1 MKTEFGDMTIAD
13 VNLKLDELSL
23 AGKESDQQP
32 ILEEFYNRMNAEEM
46 LWLIRLIL
54 RQMKIGATEKTFF
67 DIWHPDAETLF
78 NISSNLRRVCWE
90 LYDPGTRL
98 AGDNADITL
107 MQCFQPQLAQ
117 FQMHDMEK
125 LVQKMRP
132 TETDRI
138 FWIEDKLDGERM
150 QLHMIED
157 PSVPGGKRFA
167 FWSRKAK
174 DYTYLYGNG
183 FFDDNS
189 ALTRHLRDAFD
200 SGVRNIILD
209 GEMITWNPVLNKIV
223 GFGTLKTAALSE
235 QKNPFGTGERP
246 VYRVFD
252 ILMLNDVA
260 LTSYTLR
267 ERRKALEGAIRPV
280 TNRLEIHD
288 KTEASTARE
297 VEDLLR
303 KVIDIGAEGLVL
315 KNPRAA
321 YRLNERN
328 DDWMKVK
335 PEYMTE
341 YGEDLDCLVLGGYF
355 GSGKRGGHH
364 SSFMCGL
371 RYTGPGTTSESM
383 KFYSFFKVG
392 GGFSASDYAT
402 IRHQTEGKWHDWDPK
417 RPPTEYIELGGED
430 RQFERPDQWIR
441 PDESFVVSVKAAS
454 TGGSPQFR
462 ANITLRFPRFKAL
475 RPDKDW
481 KTALTIPEFFVLKQ
495 RVEKE
500 VSEKKLVI
508 DDARRKKRKAT
519 TRQKKALVIAGATT
533 EEIRFA
539 DNDFSTHVFDGLSF
553 YIMSPSDKPL
563 KKEKAELEALVK
575 HHGGAI
581 YQAPTAAPNI
591 ICIADRNVVKVASMV
606 KRGEQSIFRPVWLF
620 DCINQARRD
629 AALAGNESVPLALP
643 FERDRHVFFAAEK
656 DLDHLDSGMDAVTGQ
671 GLVAVDEWNDSY
683 ARDVTDVDELRAIFA
698 AMSQTVEEKPDLSNF
713 MDELQE
719 RGCGFEGLSGWMFQG
734 CVAWFDQEEGTVR
747 VKNEDDMDLNGD
759 EARTTMRTRLDLS
772 AVENLFRFAGGKVAA
787 EIGDE
792 AVTHV
797 VVSSI
802 NEPHVRAREIRMQMN
817 RYEQP

>member
-1 MKTEFGDMTIAD
+1 
-13 VNLKLDELSL
+13 
-23 AGKESDQQP
+23 
-32 ILEEFYNRMNAEEM
+32 
-46 LWLIRLIL
+46 
-54 RQMKIGATEKTFF
+54 
-67 DIWHPDAETLF
+67 
-78 NISSNLRRVCWE
+78 
-90 LYDPGTRL
+90 
-98 AGDNADITL
+98 
-107 MQCFQPQLAQ
+107 
-117 FQMHDMEK
+117 
-125 LVQKMRP
+125 
-132 TETDRI
+132 
-138 FWIEDKLDGERM
+138 
-150 QLHMIED
+150 
-157 PSVPGGKRFA
+157 
-167 FWSRKAK
+167 
-174 DYTYLYGNG
+174 
-183 FFDDNS
+183 
-189 ALTRHLRDAFD
+189 
-200 SGVRNIILD
+200 
-209 GEMITWNPVLNKIV
+209 
-223 GFGTLKTAALSE
+223 
-235 QKNPFGTGERP
+235 
-246 VYRVFD
+246 
-252 ILMLNDVA
+252 
-260 LTSYTLR
+260 
-267 ERRKALEGAIRPV
+267 
-280 TNRLEIHD
+280 
-288 KTEASTARE
+288 
-297 VEDLLR
+297 
-303 KVIDIGAEGLVL
+303 
-315 KNPRAA
+315 
-321 YRLNERN
+321 
-328 DDWMKVK
+328 
-335 PEYMTE
+335 
-341 YGEDLDCLVLGGYF
+341 
-355 GSGKRGGHH
+355 
-364 SSFMCGL
+364 MCGL